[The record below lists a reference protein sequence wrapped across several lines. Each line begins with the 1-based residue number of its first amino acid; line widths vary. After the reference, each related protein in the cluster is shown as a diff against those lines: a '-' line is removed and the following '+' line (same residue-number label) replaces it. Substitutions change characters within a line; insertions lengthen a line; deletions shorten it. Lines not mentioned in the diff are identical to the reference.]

1 MDDKSENNILSLDG
15 KRSMHFDE
23 VSSRLF
29 GPSTE
34 ISYNF
39 TVVESFDNP
48 NGKFGDNL
56 GNAAIIDC
64 KYIDELFEDKSSQFK
79 EFLDDMPQ
87 VDFCNYAM
95 SIAGVLK
102 DQVSVYTRGQKNM
115 RSKLAISGDELIDT
129 ITFDA
134 NITASTPL

>member
-1 MDDKSENNILSLDG
+1 
-15 KRSMHFDE
+15 MHVEE

-29 GPSTE
+29 GPTTQ

-64 KYIDELFEDKSSQFK
+64 KYIDELFEDKSSQFE
-79 EFLDDMPQ
+79 EFLSDMPQ

-102 DQVSVYTRGQKNM
+102 DQVGVYTRGGKNM
-115 RSKLAISGDELIDT
+115 R
-129 ITFDA
+129 
-134 NITASTPL
+134 